1 MLDNTTVAVINP
13 AYQNKL
19 LKIKNINFEPVGTLF
34 KVDEFD
40 QHNFLVDINCVFSS
54 FPAFGLV
61 DRTCTIKQPVKYHVP
76 RPWQQPI
83 ECCTLDQ
90 AAKSTVHNIVSTKAK
105 INIMWSGGIDSTFVV
120 TAFLKHHTDLSQI
133 RILYSPWSTYE
144 HPEYIEFLKK
154 FSQIELIDIS
164 GDVYLNT
171 QALDGC
177 YIVGDGGDESH
188 ASLDESFFDKYGF
201 DTLHSN
207 WIDFFRQQNKDE
219 KFIEFCL
226 NFFQKSG
233 KPIHTVLEA
242 RWWFYICC
250 KFYGT
255 LFETKWPYFLCGYD
269 NFAPSRLISFFD
281 NNHYQSF
288 AYYNTDKIIV
298 KNDYISW
305 KQFLKDYC
313 YEFDH
318 LDTWWR
324 THKKLGSTQIIDY
337 NLKKLALMDR
347 RWLMLLNDGTRIST
361 PNLPFFSAREFEN
374 CYGSTLD
381 KLFNV

>member
-19 LKIKNINFEPVGTLF
+19 LKIKNVNFEPVGQLF
-34 KVDEFD
+34 KVDGFA
-40 QHNFLVDINCVFSS
+40 QHNFLVDINSVFSS
-54 FPAFGLV
+54 APAFGLV

-76 RPWQQPI
+76 RPWKQPNKS
-83 ECCTLDQ
+83 CTLDQ
-90 AAKSTVHNIVSTKAK
+90 AAKSTVDSIVSSEPK

-171 QALDGC
+171 HALDGC
-177 YIVGDGGDESH
+177 YVVGDGGDESH
-188 ASLDESFFDKYGF
+188 ASLDESFFNKHGF
-201 DTLHSN
+201 DVLHSN
-207 WIDFFRQQNKDE
+207 WIDFFRQQNRDE

-226 NFFQKSG
+226 NFFQQSG
-233 KPIHTVLEA
+233 REIRTVLEA

-269 NFAPSRLISFFD
+269 DFTPSRLISFFD
-281 NNHYQSF
+281 NDHYQNF
-288 AYYNTDKIIV
+288 IYHNTHKIIEQDQYS
-298 KNDYISW
+298 KW

-313 YEFDH
+313 HEFDH
-318 LDTWWR
+318 LDHWR
-324 THKKLGSTQIIDY
+324 TTHKKINSIQIIEY
-337 NLKKLALMDR
+337 NFKKLALMDR
-347 RWLMLLNDGTRIST
+347 RWLMLLNNGTRIAT
-361 PNLPFFSAREFEN
+361 PNLPFFSAREFDN
-374 CYGSTLD
+374 CYGHALD
-381 KLFNV
+381 GLFNV